1 MSQFLSANIVLAA
14 KSIIQHKKVRL
25 GRQKHEKTK
34 EVPIDEKGRFVC
46 SCEEQPALFGSTA
59 LYALLN
65 AVIPYITLWFTAQ
78 ILNELAGTSK
88 TARAADTEN
97 RGAACGGECLIT
109 AKGGCSAVE
118 SYIVGRV
125 LHEII

>member
-1 MSQFLSANIVLAA
+1 M
-14 KSIIQHKKVRL
+14 K
-25 GRQKHEKTK
+25 KTK
-34 EVPIDEKGRFVC
+34 KYQLMKRAVC
-46 SCEEQPALFGSTA
+46 MWCREQPALFGSTA

-78 ILNELAGTSK
+78 ILNELAGTRQRELLIQK
-88 TARAADTEN
+88 IVALLAAK
-97 RGAACGGECLIT
+97 CLIT